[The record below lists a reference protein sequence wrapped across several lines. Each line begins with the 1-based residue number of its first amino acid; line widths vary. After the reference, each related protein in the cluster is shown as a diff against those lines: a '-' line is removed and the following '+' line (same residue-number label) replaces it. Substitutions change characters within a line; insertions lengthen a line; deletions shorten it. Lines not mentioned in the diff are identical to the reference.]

1 MIVEDL
7 VTSGA
12 SVLETAAPLRAVG
25 LRVTDAVV
33 MIDREQGGREN
44 LADNGIKLHAMVKLT
59 EMVRILKEKDKVS
72 EETEKQVLKF
82 LEENRKVA
90 VPAVAATVK
99 DKVKLRVRYEERAAM
114 AKNPTG
120 KRLFGIMVKKESNL
134 SVAADVA
141 TAAELLDIAEK
152 VRKTAFAFV
161 HSCILHNIFSN
172 LLLPPIF
179 NLKLNFPPNF
189 HNHYTLPHAYN
200 GISKVLHRNWGLCLI
215 SLT

>member
-82 LEENRKVA
+82 LEENRMVA

-120 KRLFGIMVKKESNL
+120 KRLFEIMVKKESNL

-152 VRKTAFAFV
+152 VMKTAFAFV
-161 HSCILHNIFSN
+161 HSRILKTAREKIVIGVMHWLIIYANY
-172 LLLPPIF
+172 
-179 NLKLNFPPNF
+179 
-189 HNHYTLPHAYN
+189 NHEPKKNCDIALF
-200 GISKVLHRNWGLCLI
+200 
-215 SLT
+215 